1 MNTPLY
7 LKRFGHLIAAAFV
20 LFALVATPGTM
31 AAASAQGQSYIVEAQ
46 SAAAAAALVA
56 RYGGTV
62 TSELDVINGVGATLA
77 PEAAAALRAQPAITA
92 VTANAEV
99 RMVGDGGD
107 GQEEGGLDS
116 KSPATDYPDVVGANV
131 AWAKGVNGSGVT
143 VAVVDTGVA
152 KHRGI
157 VRGIDGK
164 FTNRLVAWQDFVD
177 GRPQPFDPNG
187 HGTHITGVIANSQV
201 GADKEWNGVAP
212 GVKLVEVRVLDQ
224 TGAGTYEHVIQGI
237 QWVIKHKAEYNIRI
251 LNLSLVSTVQS
262 PYWADPLDQ
271 AVMRAWASGLVVVA
285 AAGNGG
291 PAPMTVGVPANTP
304 YVVTVGA
311 FTDNFTPSNW
321 NDDYIAPF
329 SSAGPTLDGFT
340 KPDVMA
346 PGAHIVSTMLPNTYI
361 AKNHEADRVANQYF
375 SMAGTSQA
383 AAVTTG
389 VAALIL
395 SRNPG
400 LSPDQVKYRLM
411 QTAFPWVDPATTR
424 AGYSI
429 WQQGA
434 GRINAPDAVFAQV
447 KGSANGGLDIRADLS
462 GAKHFEG
469 YSYYDAASGTFR
481 LRGDFA
487 SWDGGYG
494 AWSGGYGAWSGG
506 YGAWSGGYGAWSGGY
521 GAWSGGYGAWSGG
534 YGAWSGGYGAWSGGY
549 GAWSGGYGAWSG
561 GYGAWSG
568 SVPWAGSVFATPAF
582 VQSFL
587 AGVSPSAA
595 AATTFL
601 PKWVEE
607 PTK

>member
-1 MNTPLY
+1 MNTPHY
-7 LKRFGHLIAAAFV
+7 LKRFGHLIAAAVV

-31 AAASAQGQSYIVEAQ
+31 AAATVQGQSYIVEAQ
-46 SAAAAAALVA
+46 SAATAAALVA
-56 RYGGTV
+56 RWGGTV
-62 TSELDVINGVGATLA
+62 TSELDVINGVGATLT
-77 PEAAAALRAQPAITA
+77 PEAAAALRAQAAITS

-152 KHRGI
+152 RHRGI

-164 FTNRLVAWQDFVD
+164 FNDRLVAWQDFVD

-201 GADKEWNGVAP
+201 GTDKEWNGVAP

-237 QWVIKHKAEYNIRI
+237 QWVIKHKAQYNIRI

-271 AVMRAWASGLVVVA
+271 AVMRAWASGIVVVA

-291 PAPMTVGVPANTP
+291 PAPMTIGVPANTP

-311 FTDNFTPSNW
+311 FTDNYTPSNW

-329 SSAGPTLDGFT
+329 SAAGPTLDGFT

-361 AKNHEADRVANQYF
+361 AKNHEANRVANQYF

-395 SRNPG
+395 SKNPG

-582 VQSFL
+582 VQSFM
-587 AGVSPSAA
+587 AGVSPSASA
-595 AATTFL
+595 TTTFL